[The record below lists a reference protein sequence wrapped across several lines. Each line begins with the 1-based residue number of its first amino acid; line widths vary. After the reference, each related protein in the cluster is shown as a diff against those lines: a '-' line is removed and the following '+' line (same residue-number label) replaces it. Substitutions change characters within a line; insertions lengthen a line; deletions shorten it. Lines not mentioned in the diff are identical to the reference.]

1 MKKVVASFF
10 LSFLLFKTSF
20 AQEKYF
26 TKTGKIQFF
35 SKTPAENI
43 DATNRSAA
51 VILDSKTGDLQFA
64 VLMKGFEFRKALM
77 QEHFNTKYVES
88 DKYPK
93 TEFKGQV
100 TNNGEIK
107 YTTDG
112 TYNAKVKGKLT
123 MHGVTKDIETTG
135 TITVKNGKITT
146 ASTFNIQLPDYS
158 IKVPGVNRSQVSD
171 NIKIT
176 VDCDLE
182 VMKS

>member
-1 MKKVVASFF
+1 MKRVISIFF
-10 LSFLLFKTSF
+10 LSFLIIKTSF

-35 SKTPAENI
+35 SKTTAENI

-64 VLMKGFEFRKALM
+64 VLMKGFEFKKALM
-77 QEHFNTKYVES
+77 QEHFNSKYIES

-93 TEFKGQV
+93 AEFKGQIV
-100 TNNGEIK
+100 NNSEIK

-123 MHGVTKDIETTG
+123 LHGTTKDIETNG
-135 TITVKNGKITT
+135 TITIKGGKITT

-158 IKVPGVNRSQVSD
+158 VKVPTVNRSQVSD

-176 VDCDLE
+176 VDCSLDVL
-182 VMKS
+182 KS